1 MPVIFANPLGFL
13 ALLGIPAIL
22 LIHFLQRESRKLPI
36 STLFLLEHI
45 DRQSIKGRKFDRL
58 RSSIPL
64 WLQLLSVF
72 ILTWLLVQPRWTS
85 ERSVQR
91 VVLIIDSSASMAAF
105 QDRLAAELTAAI
117 PPLTSAV
124 ATTEYRLVESQL
136 RGDNLYSGTEFSGL
150 LTALQS
156 WNPSDSAHS
165 PETALRVGRSLAGSD
180 GTLIFAT
187 DHPRETLPFGTV
199 QLSIGEAIDNVGF
212 AGHRIES
219 EGEDAET
226 SWQVTVRNYSE
237 TPQSREWLLAA
248 GEQRTAFRTIDLGP
262 GETRILKGKFPAGAS
277 QIQLLIKPDA
287 FPLDDQRFLLI
298 PEAKEL
304 TISRTGDANI
314 EAAVA
319 GIIESLP
326 NTPQSAPGETPDLVF
341 ATYNP
346 LSPAPL
352 PPRSITFLNQQQVPQ
367 SYFSGPIVKANHPLM
382 KDLDWQGLIAKKTAS
397 LPATEGQTVLLW
409 QGERPLII
417 LRRGEGIR
425 QLIFNFDVLN
435 SNAARLPS
443 FIVLI
448 HRFVNQLRTEK
459 VGSEAANVELRQD
472 LRIAIDTDANAAPL
486 SFKTGSATAGIPA
499 SRAGSLRAPDT
510 PGFFEI
516 RQGSELRF
524 RGAGNFA
531 DTREADFSEAA
542 TYSELKALPAKI
554 TENRTVSDPRWQLW
568 LLTILALILTAWAL
582 INRNAQSKKPEPHSP
597 I

>member
-22 LIHFLQRESRKLPI
+22 LIHFLQRESRRLPI

-64 WLQLLSVF
+64 WLQLLSVL

-105 QDRLAAELTAAI
+105 QERLAEELTAAI

-136 RGDNLYSGTEFSGL
+136 RGDNLYSGTDFSAL
-150 LTALQS
+150 LTALES
-156 WNPSDSAHS
+156 WHPSDSAHS
-165 PETALRVGRSLAGSD
+165 PETALRVGRSLAGSE
-180 GTLIFAT
+180 GTLIFVT
-187 DHPRETLPFGTV
+187 DHPREMLPFGTV

-219 EGEDAET
+219 DGAET

-237 TPQSREWLLAA
+237 NPQSREWLLAA
-248 GEQRTAFRTIDLGP
+248 GEQRTAFRSIDLGA
-262 GETRILKGKFPAGAS
+262 GETRILKGRFPAGAS
-277 QIQLLIKPDA
+277 RIQLLIKPDA
-287 FPLDDQRFLLI
+287 FPLDDERFLLI

-314 EAAVA
+314 EASVA
-319 GIIESLP
+319 EIIESLP
-326 NTPQSAPGETPDLVF
+326 NTPQSAAGETPDLVF

-367 SYFSGPIVKANHPLM
+367 SYFSGPIVKANHRLM
-382 KDLDWQGLIAKKTAS
+382 KDLDWQGLIAKKTAA
-397 LPATEGQTVLLW
+397 LPAIEGETVLLW
-409 QGERPLII
+409 QGERPLIMM
-417 LRRGEGIR
+417 RRGEGVR

-448 HRFVNQLRTEK
+448 HRFVNELRAEK
-459 VGSEAANVELRQD
+459 IGSETANVELRQD
-472 LRIAIDTDANAAPL
+472 LKIAIDTGDDAAPL
-486 SFKTGSATAGIPA
+486 SIKVGSNAAEIPPA
-499 SRAGSLRAPDT
+499 RAGALKAPDT

-516 RQGSELRF
+516 RQGDELRF
-524 RGAGNFA
+524 HGAGNFA
-531 DTREADFSEAA
+531 DTREADFTEAA
-542 TYSELKALPAKI
+542 LYSELEALPAKI
-554 TENRTVSDPRWQLW
+554 TENRTVDDPRWQLW
-568 LLTILALILTAWAL
+568 LLVILAAILAAWAL
-582 INRNAQSKKPEPHSP
+582 INRSDQRKEPQLHSQT
-597 I
+597 

>member
-22 LIHFLQRESRKLPI
+22 LIHFLQRESRRLPI

-64 WLQLLSVF
+64 WLQLLSVL

-105 QDRLAAELTAAI
+105 KDRLADELTSAI

-136 RGDNLYSGTEFSGL
+136 RGDNLYSGTEFYGL
-150 LTALQS
+150 LTALET

-165 PETALRVGRSLAGSD
+165 PETALRVGRSLAGSE
-180 GTLIFAT
+180 GTLIFVT
-187 DHPRETLPFGTV
+187 DYPRETLPFGAA
-199 QLSIGEAIDNVGF
+199 QLSIGSAIDNVGF

-219 EGEDAET
+219 DGPET
-226 SWQVTVRNYSE
+226 SWQVTIRNYSNN
-237 TPQSREWLLAA
+237 PQSRDWLLAA
-248 GEQRTAFRTIDLGP
+248 GDQRTAFRTIDLGP
-262 GETRILKGKFPAGAS
+262 GETRILKGKFPAGAE

-314 EAAVA
+314 EAPVA
-319 GIIESLP
+319 EIIESLP

-346 LSPAPL
+346 LSPTPI

-367 SYFSGPIVKANHPLM
+367 AYFSGPIVKSNHRLM
-382 KDLDWQGLIAKKTAS
+382 KDLDWQGLIAKKTAA
-397 LPATEGQTVLLW
+397 LPSIEGQTVLLW

-417 LRRGEGIR
+417 LRRSEGIR

-459 VGSEAANVELRQD
+459 VGSESANVELRQD
-472 LRIAIDTDANAAPL
+472 LKIAINTGDDAANL
-486 SFKTGSATAGIPA
+486 SLKDGGNVAEIPSTA
-499 SRAGSLRAPDT
+499 AGSLKAPNT

-516 RQGSELRF
+516 RQGSELRYL
-524 RGAGNFA
+524 GAGNFA
-531 DTREADFSEAA
+531 DTREADFSEASA
-542 TYSELKALPAKI
+542 YSELKALPAKI
-554 TENRTVSDPRWQLW
+554 TENRTVNDPRWQLW
-568 LLTILALILTAWAL
+568 LIVILAALLTAWAL
-582 INRNAQSKKPEPHSP
+582 INRSDQRREPNLRSQA
-597 I
+597 

>member
-22 LIHFLQRESRKLPI
+22 LIHFLQRESRRLPI

-64 WLQLLSVF
+64 WLQLLSVL

-105 QDRLAAELTAAI
+105 TDRLAEELTTAI

-136 RGDNLYSGTEFSGL
+136 RGDNLYSGTEFSAM
-150 LTALQS
+150 LTALES

-165 PETALRVGRSLAGSD
+165 PETALRVGRSLAGSE
-180 GTLIFAT
+180 GTLIFVT

-219 EGEDAET
+219 DGAET
-226 SWQVTVRNYSE
+226 SWQVTVRNYSKN
-237 TPQSREWLLAA
+237 PQSREWLLAA

-262 GETRILKGKFPAGAS
+262 GETRTLKGKFPSGAT
-277 QIQLLIKPDA
+277 QIRLLIKADA

-298 PEAKEL
+298 PKAKEL

-314 EAAVA
+314 EASVA
-319 GIIESLP
+319 EIIESLP
-326 NTPQSAPGETPDLVF
+326 NTPQSKAGKTPDLVF

-367 SYFSGPIVKANHPLM
+367 AYFSGPIVKANHRLM
-382 KDLDWQGLIAKKTAS
+382 KDLDWQGLIAKKTAA
-397 LPATEGQTVLLW
+397 LPAAEGQAVLLW
-409 QGERPLII
+409 QGERPLIV
-417 LRRGEGIR
+417 LRRGEGVR

-459 VGSEAANVELRQD
+459 IGSESDNVELRQE
-472 LRIAIDTDANAAPL
+472 LKIAIDTGEDAAHL
-486 SFKTGSATAGIPA
+486 GIKTGSNAAEIPPT
-499 SRAGSLRAPDT
+499 RAGSIKAPNT

-516 RQGSELRF
+516 RQGSESRF
-524 RGAGNFA
+524 LGAGNFA
-531 DTREADFSEAA
+531 DTREADFSKAA

-554 TENRTVSDPRWQLW
+554 TENRTVNDPRWQLW
-568 LLTILALILTAWAL
+568 LLVILVAILTAWAL
-582 INRNAQSKKPEPHSP
+582 INGRKEEAREVSP
-597 I
+597 AEV